1 MNLYF
6 GKLSCFKLGMSKKK
20 QMSQSEMKTFMERLR
35 SRPELYEQFS
45 RILDLSD
52 PQSGGKGLDLN
63 LLESFLK
70 PEIRETGR
78 VAVSEFAMQTE
89 ARCGD
94 VAKEA
99 QMQQREKKL

>member
-1 MNLYF
+1 
-6 GKLSCFKLGMSKKK
+6 MSKKE
-20 QMSQSEMKTFMERLR
+20 QMSQSEMETFMERLR
-35 SRPELYEQFS
+35 ARPELYEQFS

-52 PQSGGKGLDLN
+52 PKSGGKGLDLN

-89 ARCGD
+89 ATCAD
-94 VAKEA
+94 VVKGS

>member
-1 MNLYF
+1 
-6 GKLSCFKLGMSKKK
+6 MSKKEPI
-20 QMSQSEMKTFMERLR
+20 SQSEMEAFMERLKT
-35 SRPELYEQFS
+35 RPELYEQFS

-52 PQSGGKGLDLN
+52 PQAGGSGLDLN

-89 ARCGD
+89 QTCAD
-94 VAKEA
+94 SAKDQ
-99 QMQQREKKL
+99 QMQQREKKR